1 MISKDMGLLFP
12 DNLLPKSPS
21 QESTFLGIS
30 VDQAPLK
37 RNALAM
43 LIPRLA
49 AIGFATAPVKAQK
62 DSFAV
67 RIVWIYPKARAELPY
82 RRYEPVGL
90 VRIPV
95 RMDVA
100 ADRWEFA
107 FASYGRYVAIFRQFI
122 RDEEVRNPKM
132 MFSTEGLAEIEIA
145 IEGRQRGG
153 HDRTLRQKRR
163 VRIIAELPELWN
175 DPDRIVCLL
184 RDCGLYSE
192 KMAMHS
198 QIESV
203 RDQIRKLRAARD
215 CGK

>member
-1 MISKDMGLLFP
+1 MGLLSP
-12 DNLLPKSPS
+12 DNLLPRSPC
-21 QESTFLGIS
+21 QESTSRGIS

-37 RNALAM
+37 RNALAT
-43 LIPRLA
+43 LTSRLA
-49 AIGFATAPVKAQK
+49 TMGFATAPVKAQT

-67 RIVWIYPKARAELPY
+67 RIVWIYPKARADLPY

-90 VRIPV
+90 VCIPL
-95 RMDVA
+95 RMDSA
-100 ADRWEFA
+100 GDRWEFR
-107 FASYGRYVAIFRQFI
+107 FASYGRYVSIFRQFI
-122 RDEEVRNPKM
+122 RDEEVLNPKM
-132 MFSTEGLAEIEIA
+132 MFSEVGLAEIEIA
-145 IEGRQRGG
+145 NESTRRGG

-163 VRIIAELPELWN
+163 ARIIAELPELWN

-203 RDQIRKLRAARD
+203 RDQIRKLRTARD
-215 CGK
+215 CVND